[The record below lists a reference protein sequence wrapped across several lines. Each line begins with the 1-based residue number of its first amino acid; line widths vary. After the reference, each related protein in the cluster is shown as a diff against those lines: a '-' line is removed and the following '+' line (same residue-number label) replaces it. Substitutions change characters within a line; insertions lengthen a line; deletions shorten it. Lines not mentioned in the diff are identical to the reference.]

1 MQVNTASSQSS
12 NSSSST
18 KSSSSG
24 STLDYNSFL
33 KLFMAEM
40 KNQDPTAPTSST
52 EYIAQFATFSQ
63 VEQSMQ
69 SNTKLDSMLS
79 SLALSQADGIIGRTL
94 TSEDGSVSGKV
105 TAVRIV
111 NGGALADLDSGKS
124 VVLGPGRGRHLMNE
138 FDALDLVR
146 DAIWTI
152 IIGSGPAVLAA
163 MTVGIVIALLQAL
176 TQVQEITLTFIP
188 KIVAILLTIVATGPF
203 IGAQIYAFTEI
214 VYGRIE
220 SGF

>member
-1 MQVNTASSQSS
+1 MQVNTSSSQSS
-12 NSSSST
+12 GAPST
-18 KSSSSG
+18 SKTSATGG
-24 STLDYNSFL
+24 SLDYDSFL

-69 SNTKLDSMLS
+69 TNTKLDGLLS

-124 VVLGPGRGRHLMNE
+124 VVLGPG
-138 FDALDLVR
+138 V
-146 DAIWTI
+146 I
-152 IIGSGPAVLAA
+152 I
-163 MTVGIVIALLQAL
+163 T
-176 TQVQEITLTFIP
+176 
-188 KIVAILLTIVATGPF
+188 
-203 IGAQIYAFTEI
+203 
-214 VYGRIE
+214 
-220 SGF
+220 

>member
-1 MQVNTASSQSS
+1 MQVNTANSQSTGSSQAAKTSGQGSS
-12 NSSSST
+12 
-18 KSSSSG
+18 
-24 STLDYNSFL
+24 LDYDSFL

-69 SNTKLDSMLS
+69 TNTKLDGLLS

-94 TSEDGSVSGKV
+94 TSEDGSVSGEV

-124 VVLGPGRGRHLMNE
+124 VVLGPG
-138 FDALDLVR
+138 V
-146 DAIWTI
+146 I
-152 IIGSGPAVLAA
+152 I
-163 MTVGIVIALLQAL
+163 T
-176 TQVQEITLTFIP
+176 
-188 KIVAILLTIVATGPF
+188 
-203 IGAQIYAFTEI
+203 
-214 VYGRIE
+214 
-220 SGF
+220 

>member
-1 MQVNTASSQSS
+1 MQVNTANSQSS
-12 NSSSST
+12 GALSASKTSGTGSS
-18 KSSSSG
+18 
-24 STLDYNSFL
+24 LDYDAFL

-69 SNTKLDSMLS
+69 ANTKLDGLLS
-79 SLALSQADGIIGRTL
+79 SLSLSQADGIIGRTL

-124 VVLGPGRGRHLMNE
+124 VVLGPG
-138 FDALDLVR
+138 V
-146 DAIWTI
+146 I
-152 IIGSGPAVLAA
+152 I
-163 MTVGIVIALLQAL
+163 T
-176 TQVQEITLTFIP
+176 
-188 KIVAILLTIVATGPF
+188 
-203 IGAQIYAFTEI
+203 
-214 VYGRIE
+214 
-220 SGF
+220 

>member
-1 MQVNTASSQSS
+1 MQVNTANSQSS
-12 NSSSST
+12 GSPSTSKTSGTGSS
-18 KSSSSG
+18 
-24 STLDYNSFL
+24 LDYDSFL

-69 SNTKLDSMLS
+69 ANTKLDGLLS
-79 SLALSQADGIIGRTL
+79 SLSLSQADGIIGRTL

-124 VVLGPGRGRHLMNE
+124 VVLGPG
-138 FDALDLVR
+138 V
-146 DAIWTI
+146 I
-152 IIGSGPAVLAA
+152 I
-163 MTVGIVIALLQAL
+163 T
-176 TQVQEITLTFIP
+176 
-188 KIVAILLTIVATGPF
+188 
-203 IGAQIYAFTEI
+203 
-214 VYGRIE
+214 
-220 SGF
+220 

>member
-1 MQVNTASSQSS
+1 MQVNTANSQSS
-12 NSSSST
+12 GSPSTATTSGQGSS
-18 KSSSSG
+18 
-24 STLDYNSFL
+24 LDYDAFL

-69 SNTKLDSMLS
+69 TNTKLDGLLS

-124 VVLGPGRGRHLMNE
+124 VVLGPG
-138 FDALDLVR
+138 V
-146 DAIWTI
+146 I
-152 IIGSGPAVLAA
+152 I
-163 MTVGIVIALLQAL
+163 T
-176 TQVQEITLTFIP
+176 
-188 KIVAILLTIVATGPF
+188 
-203 IGAQIYAFTEI
+203 
-214 VYGRIE
+214 
-220 SGF
+220 